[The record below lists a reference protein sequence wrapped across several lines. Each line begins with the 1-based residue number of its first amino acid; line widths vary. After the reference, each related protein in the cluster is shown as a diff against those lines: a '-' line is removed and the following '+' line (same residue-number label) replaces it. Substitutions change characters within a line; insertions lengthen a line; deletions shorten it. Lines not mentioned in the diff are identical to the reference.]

1 MDMLLLFQTNAVAKW
16 ELFFDAEIFKNC
28 YFINMDDHNFDQQT
42 AQDWIN
48 AVEKPGKS
56 WRDDHV
62 YSKLNSLI
70 HDALSKTILDIGCG
84 QGICCEKIDLTK
96 CKYTGVEPSSYL
108 LNRAKQLYS
117 SGDKT
122 FLLGNAYSLPV
133 TNSSFDAAFSV
144 LVWHL
149 LMDLEKA
156 ASELNRVLTDDGQF
170 LIVTENPDAYL
181 AWKSFYPDA
190 KLTGKRLEGTM
201 QLGEAQSKDVH
212 YLHTFNEIKN
222 SIQNVGLTI
231 ESTDTFLPAKD
242 FPELNLLISIQGR
255 KNSTKD

>member
-1 MDMLLLFQTNAVAKW
+1 
-16 ELFFDAEIFKNC
+16 
-28 YFINMDDHNFDQQT
+28 MDDRNFDQQT

-56 WRDDHV
+56 WRDEQV
-62 YSKLNSLI
+62 YSKLNGLI
-70 HDALSKTILDIGCG
+70 RDALPKTILDIGCG

-96 CKYTGVEPSSYL
+96 CKYTGVEPSPYL

-117 SGDKT
+117 LVDKN
-122 FLLGNAYSLPV
+122 FLSGNAYNLPL
-133 TNSSFDAAFSV
+133 TNGSFDAAFSI

-156 ASELNRVLTDDGQF
+156 ASELSRVLTDDGQF
-170 LIVTENPDAYL
+170 LIVTANPDAYS

-190 KLTGKRLEGTM
+190 KMTGKRLEGTM
-201 QLGEAQSKDVH
+201 QLGESLSRDVL

-222 SIQNVGLTI
+222 SLQDVGLTI
-231 ESTDTFLPAKD
+231 ESTETFLPAKD
-242 FPELNLLISIQGR
+242 FPELNLLISIHGI
-255 KNSTKD
+255 KKS